1 MQLFT
6 NIVWDM
12 TNIAQPTCQIGM
24 SVSMDLSVVG
34 NSRVPVDSCHVVCC
48 GLIGTE
54 CGCGEMSW
62 ARLQAPGH
70 WAGNEIDST
79 HQIWMQPLD
88 IIRGKKLK
96 NLRYVHIRFLIKKR
110 LKCLK
115 CWRILNEF
123 IVSLGFWCVKNICD
137 VLKKIFET
145 HHFKQAALSQ
155 QQTLAG
161 DFKACLELWTEKGLG
176 VGNVRSASY

>member
-1 MQLFT
+1 MPCRVLWSRWDRVRWWW
-6 NIVWDM
+6 NVW
-12 TNIAQPTCQIGM
+12 
-24 SVSMDLSVVG
+24 S
-34 NSRVPVDSCHVVCC
+34 
-48 GLIGTE
+48 
-54 CGCGEMSW
+54 
-62 ARLQAPGH
+62 RLQAPGH
-70 WAGNEIDST
+70 WPGIKIDST

-96 NLRYVHIRFLIKKR
+96 YLRYLRFKICTYQIFDQKR

-115 CWRILNEF
+115 CWRILNES

>member
-12 TNIAQPTCQIGM
+12 TNIAQPTCQIGI
-24 SVSMDLSVVG
+24 SEISDPSVVG